1 MANFDKSFDGL
12 LKLEFN
18 SPKNA
23 LHQNKGESGLTY
35 MGIYESVNH
44 NFVGWIKIKDVL
56 KTCGQ
61 MEKASE
67 ILYKDETLRRDVKEF
82 YKANFWDS
90 ANLGAIKNDRI
101 ADLIFK
107 FGVNTHPKTAIKRAQ
122 KTVGVKMDGIIGKIT
137 LKAFS
142 EISEKDFET
151 KYKKEFEIFYMDLVR
166 NNPEK
171 YGRFSG
177 GWLNRVKLSQA
188 DLDFIHLA

>member
-35 MGIYESVNH
+35 MGIYESVNP
-44 NFVGWIKIKDVL
+44 NFVGWTKIKSAL
-56 KTCGQ
+56 KMCGQ
-61 MEKASE
+61 IEKASE

-82 YKANFWDS
+82 YKANFWDN

-107 FGVNTHPKTAIKRAQ
+107 FGVNTHPKTAIKKAQ
-122 KTVGVKMDGIIGKIT
+122 KTVGVKEDGIIGKIT

-142 EISEKDFET
+142 EISKKDFET

-166 NNPEK
+166 KNPNKYEK
-171 YGRFSG
+171 FSA
-177 GWLNRVKLSQA
+177 GWQNRVKLSQA